1 MPSIQIHIQ
10 AADPNAGDV
19 EFKIDY
25 PLLTAASMPQP
36 TDAQMVDLGQRI
48 VASDYIQNQPWG
60 ATAALDWISAPA
72 SDRGIYPTP

>member
-1 MPSIQIHIQ
+1 MTNARIHIQ

-19 EFKIDY
+19 EIRIEY
-25 PLLTAASMPQP
+25 PFSTAAGMPQP

-48 VASDYIQNQPWG
+48 VASDYIQNQSWG
-60 ATAALDWISAPA
+60 ATAVLDWISAPA